1 MKETIKSM
9 QAIAEPFLAFLRWEA
24 SSGVILLACAIL
36 ALIVAN
42 SPLAESYEHLLHYPI
57 AVGAGEYVLEM
68 GLLHWINDGLMAVF
82 FFVIGL
88 EIKREFLY
96 GELRTYSA
104 MLLPVGAAL
113 GGMLVPA
120 AIYAAIN
127 LGLPTFGGWGIP
139 MATDI
144 AFALGIMT
152 IAARQAPLGLVVF
165 LTALAIVDD
174 LGAIVVIALFY
185 STDLA
190 WIALASGL
198 AALAGAFLLNRLKIR
213 FFPAYLALGLV
224 AWYFFLKAGIHPT
237 IAGVILGFSIP
248 AEGNCKVSMLHQ
260 WEKRLHPWSA
270 YLIMPVF
277 ALSNAGVEI
286 SLASLDFTSP
296 LPWGILAGLF
306 LGKPIGIFGSVYL
319 LHKIGHIDIP
329 GKASPRELAATGM
342 LGGIGFTMSIFIA
355 SIAFTDPGLLNLA
368 KFSILL
374 ASTISAAAGTLVF
387 LISGSKGRDT
397 LPLSE
402 MEKIQG

>member
-1 MKETIKSM
+1 MRRKIESLSTT
-9 QAIAEPFLAFLRWEA
+9 FLSFLRSEA
-24 SSGVILLACAIL
+24 SGGVILLICAIL
-36 ALIVAN
+36 AVIIAN
-42 SPLAESYEHLLHYPI
+42 SPWGGAYEHSLHTPI
-57 AVGAGEYVLEM
+57 AIGIGPFSLEM
-68 GLLHWINDGLMAVF
+68 GLLHWVNDGLMAVF
-82 FFVIGL
+82 FFLVGL

-96 GELRTYSA
+96 GELRTKSA
-104 MLLPVGAAL
+104 MILPVCGAL

-120 AIYAAIN
+120 LFYSLLN
-127 LGLPTFGGWGIP
+127 FGTETSGGWGIP

-152 IAARQAPLGLVVF
+152 LAARSAPPGLVVF

-306 LGKPIGIFGSVYL
+306 LGKPVGIFGSVYL
-319 LHKIGHIDIP
+319 LHKIGHIVIP

-355 SIAFTDPGLLNLA
+355 SIAFTDPSLLNLA

-397 LPLSE
+397 LPLSG

>member
-1 MKETIKSM
+1 MRRKIESLSTT
-9 QAIAEPFLAFLRWEA
+9 FLSFLRSEA
-24 SSGVILLACAIL
+24 SGGVILLICAIL
-36 ALIVAN
+36 AVLIAN
-42 SPLAESYEHLLHYPI
+42 SPWGESYEHALHTPI
-57 AVGAGEYVLEM
+57 AIGLGAFSLEM
-68 GLLHWINDGLMAVF
+68 GLLHWVNDGLMAIF
-82 FFVIGL
+82 FFLVGL

-96 GELRTYSA
+96 GELKTKSA
-104 MLLPVGAAL
+104 MILPVCGAL

-120 AIYAAIN
+120 LFYSLLN
-127 LGLPTFGGWGIP
+127 FGSPTADGWGIP

-152 IAARQAPLGLVVF
+152 MAARSAPPGLIVF

-185 STDLA
+185 STELA
-190 WIALASGL
+190 WFALFAGL
-198 AALAGAFLLNRLKIR
+198 AALAGAFLLKRMKIR
-213 FFPAYLALGLV
+213 FFPAYLVLGLI

-248 AEGNCKVSMLHQ
+248 AEKSCKTSMLHR

-270 YLIMPVF
+270 YLIMPIF

-286 SLASLDFTSP
+286 SLASLDFSSP

-306 LGKPIGIFGSVYL
+306 LGKPVGIFGSVYL
-319 LHKIGHIDIP
+319 LHKLGNIDIP

-355 SIAFTDPGLLNLA
+355 SIAFTDPALLNLA

-374 ASTISAAAGTLVF
+374 ASTISAAAGTVIF
-387 LISGSKGRDT
+387 LMTSRAPASVKS
-397 LPLSE
+397 LP
-402 MEKIQG
+402 Q

>member
-1 MKETIKSM
+1 MRRKIESLSTT
-9 QAIAEPFLAFLRWEA
+9 FLSFLRSEA
-24 SSGVILLACAIL
+24 SGGVILLICAIL
-36 ALIVAN
+36 AVIIAN
-42 SPLAESYEHLLHYPI
+42 SPWGGAYEHSLHTPI
-57 AVGAGEYVLEM
+57 AIGIGPFSLEM
-68 GLLHWINDGLMAVF
+68 GLLHWVNDGLMAVF
-82 FFVIGL
+82 FFLVGL

-96 GELRTYSA
+96 GELRTKSA
-104 MLLPVGAAL
+104 MILPVCGAL

-120 AIYAAIN
+120 LVYSLLN
-127 LGLPTFGGWGIP
+127 FGTETSGGWGIP

-152 IAARQAPLGLVVF
+152 LAARSAPPGLVVF

-213 FFPAYLALGLV
+213 FFPVYLALGLV

-306 LGKPIGIFGSVYL
+306 LGKPVGIFGSVYP

-329 GKASPRELAATGM
+329 GKSSPRELAATGM

-355 SIAFTDPGLLNLA
+355 SIAFTDPSLLNLA

-397 LPLSE
+397 LPLSG

>member
-1 MKETIKSM
+1 MRRKIESLSTT
-9 QAIAEPFLAFLRWEA
+9 FLSFLRSEA
-24 SSGVILLACAIL
+24 SGGVILLICAIL
-36 ALIVAN
+36 AVIIAN
-42 SPLAESYEHLLHYPI
+42 SPWGGAYEHSLHTPI
-57 AVGAGEYVLEM
+57 AIGIGPFSLEM
-68 GLLHWINDGLMAVF
+68 GLLHWVNDGLMAVF
-82 FFVIGL
+82 FFLVGL

-96 GELRTYSA
+96 GELRTKSA
-104 MLLPVGAAL
+104 MILPVCGAL

-120 AIYAAIN
+120 LFYSLLNFGTA
-127 LGLPTFGGWGIP
+127 TSGGWGIP

-152 IAARQAPLGLVVF
+152 LAARSAPPGLVVF

-190 WIALASGL
+190 WISLASGL
-198 AALAGAFLLNRLKIR
+198 AALTGAFLLNRMKIR

-296 LPWGILAGLF
+296 
-306 LGKPIGIFGSVYL
+306 S
-319 LHKIGHIDIP
+319 P
-329 GKASPRELAATGM
+329 GASWQDSSLENR
-342 LGGIGFTMSIFIA
+342 SA
-355 SIAFTDPGLLNLA
+355 SSALST
-368 KFSILL
+368 FSI
-374 ASTISAAAGTLVF
+374 
-387 LISGSKGRDT
+387 K
-397 LPLSE
+397 
-402 MEKIQG
+402 

>member
-1 MKETIKSM
+1 MRRKIESLSTT
-9 QAIAEPFLAFLRWEA
+9 FLSFLRSEA
-24 SSGVILLACAIL
+24 SGGVILLICAIL
-36 ALIVAN
+36 AVLIAN
-42 SPLAESYEHLLHYPI
+42 SPCGESYEHALHTPI
-57 AVGAGEYVLEM
+57 AIGLGAFSLEM
-68 GLLHWINDGLMAVF
+68 GLLHWVNDGLMAIF
-82 FFVIGL
+82 FFLVGL

-96 GELRTYSA
+96 GELKTKSA
-104 MLLPVGAAL
+104 MILPVCGAL

-120 AIYAAIN
+120 LFYSLLN
-127 LGLPTFGGWGIP
+127 FGSPTAGGWGIP

-152 IAARQAPLGLVVF
+152 MAARSAPPGLIVF

-185 STDLA
+185 STELA
-190 WIALASGL
+190 WFALFAGL
-198 AALAGAFLLNRLKIR
+198 AALAGAFLLNRMKIR
-213 FFPAYLALGLV
+213 FFPAYLVLGLI

-248 AEGNCKVSMLHQ
+248 AEKSCKTSMLHH

-270 YLIMPVF
+270 YLIMPIF
-277 ALSNAGVEI
+277 ALSNAGVEN
-286 SLASLDFTSP
+286 SLASLDFSSP

-306 LGKPIGIFGSVYL
+306 LGKPVGIFGSVYL
-319 LHKIGHIDIP
+319 LHKLGNIDIP

-355 SIAFTDPGLLNLA
+355 SIAFTDPALLNLA

-374 ASTISAAAGTLVF
+374 ASTISAAAGTVIF
-387 LISGSKGRDT
+387 LMTSRAPASVKS
-397 LPLSE
+397 LP
-402 MEKIQG
+402 Q

>member
-1 MKETIKSM
+1 MRRKIESLSTT
-9 QAIAEPFLAFLRWEA
+9 FLSFLHSEA
-24 SSGVILLACAIL
+24 SGGVILLICAIL
-36 ALIVAN
+36 AVLIAN
-42 SPLAESYEHLLHYPI
+42 SPWGESYEHALHTPI
-57 AVGAGEYVLEM
+57 AIGLGAFSLEM
-68 GLLHWINDGLMAVF
+68 GLLHWVNDGLMAIF
-82 FFVIGL
+82 FFLVGL

-96 GELRTYSA
+96 GELKTKSA
-104 MLLPVGAAL
+104 MILPVCGAL

-120 AIYAAIN
+120 LFYSLLN
-127 LGLPTFGGWGIP
+127 FGSPTADGWGIP

-152 IAARQAPLGLVVF
+152 MAARSAPPGLIVF

-185 STDLA
+185 STELA
-190 WIALASGL
+190 WFALFAGL
-198 AALAGAFLLNRLKIR
+198 AALAGAFLLNRMKIR
-213 FFPAYLALGLV
+213 FFPAYLVLGLI

-248 AEGNCKVSMLHQ
+248 AEKSCKTSMLHR

-270 YLIMPVF
+270 YLIMPIF

-286 SLASLDFTSP
+286 SLASLDFSSP

-306 LGKPIGIFGSVYL
+306 LGKPVGIFGSVYL
-319 LHKIGHIDIP
+319 LHKLGNIDIP

-355 SIAFTDPGLLNLA
+355 SIAFTDPALLNLA

-374 ASTISAAAGTLVF
+374 ASTISAAAGTVIF
-387 LISGSKGRDT
+387 LMTSRAPASVKS
-397 LPLSE
+397 LP
-402 MEKIQG
+402 Q

>member
-1 MKETIKSM
+1 MRRKIESLSTT
-9 QAIAEPFLAFLRWEA
+9 FLSFLRSEA
-24 SSGVILLACAIL
+24 SGGVILLICAIL
-36 ALIVAN
+36 AVIIAN
-42 SPLAESYEHLLHYPI
+42 SPWGGAYEHSLHTPI
-57 AVGAGEYVLEM
+57 AIGIGPFSLEM
-68 GLLHWINDGLMAVF
+68 GLLHWVNDGLMAVF
-82 FFVIGL
+82 FFLVGL

-96 GELRTYSA
+96 GELRTRSA
-104 MLLPVGAAL
+104 MILPVCGAL

-120 AIYAAIN
+120 LFYSLLNFGTA
-127 LGLPTFGGWGIP
+127 TSGGWGIP

-152 IAARQAPLGLVVF
+152 LAARSAPPGLVVF

-306 LGKPIGIFGSVYL
+306 LGKPVGIFGSVYL

-329 GKASPRELAATGM
+329 GKASPQELAATGM

-368 KFSILL
+368 KFSILM

>member
-1 MKETIKSM
+1 MRRKIESLSTT
-9 QAIAEPFLAFLRWEA
+9 FLSFLRSEA
-24 SSGVILLACAIL
+24 SGGVILLICAIL
-36 ALIVAN
+36 AVLIAI
-42 SPLAESYEHLLHYPI
+42 SPWGESYEHALHTPI
-57 AVGAGEYVLEM
+57 AIGLGAFSLEM
-68 GLLHWINDGLMAVF
+68 GLLHWVNDGLMAIF
-82 FFVIGL
+82 FFLVGL

-96 GELRTYSA
+96 GELKTKSA
-104 MLLPVGAAL
+104 MILPVCGAL

-120 AIYAAIN
+120 LFYSLLN
-127 LGLPTFGGWGIP
+127 FGSPTAGGWGIP

-152 IAARQAPLGLVVF
+152 MAARSAPPGLIVF

-190 WIALASGL
+190 WAALLSGL
-198 AALAGAFLLNRLKIR
+198 AALAGAFLLNRMKIR
-213 FFPAYLALGLV
+213 FFPAYLVLGLI

-248 AEGNCKVSMLHQ
+248 AEKSCKTSMLHR

-270 YLIMPVF
+270 YLIMPIF

-286 SLASLDFTSP
+286 TLASLDFSSP

-306 LGKPIGIFGSVYL
+306 LGKPVGIFGSVYL
-319 LHKIGHIDIP
+319 LHKLGNIDIP

-355 SIAFTDPGLLNLA
+355 SIAFTDPALLNLA

-374 ASTISAAAGTLVF
+374 ASTISAAAGTVIF
-387 LISGSKGRDT
+387 LMTSRAPASVKS
-397 LPLSE
+397 LP
-402 MEKIQG
+402 Q

>member
-1 MKETIKSM
+1 MRRKIESLSTT
-9 QAIAEPFLAFLRWEA
+9 FLSFLRSEA
-24 SSGVILLACAIL
+24 SGGVILLICAIL
-36 ALIVAN
+36 AVIIAN
-42 SPLAESYEHLLHYPI
+42 SPWGGAYEHSLHTPI
-57 AVGAGEYVLEM
+57 AIGIGPFSLEM
-68 GLLHWINDGLMAVF
+68 GLLHWVNDGLMAVF
-82 FFVIGL
+82 FFLVGL

-96 GELRTYSA
+96 GELRTKSA
-104 MLLPVGAAL
+104 MILPVCGAL

-120 AIYAAIN
+120 LFYSLLNFGTA
-127 LGLPTFGGWGIP
+127 TSGGWGIP

-152 IAARQAPLGLVVF
+152 LAARSAPPGLVVF

-306 LGKPIGIFGSVYL
+306 LGKPVGIFGSVYL

-329 GKASPRELAATGM
+329 GKASPQELAATGM

-387 LISGSKGRDT
+387 LTANDKTKDKEA
-397 LPLSE
+397 LSLSD
-402 MEKIQG
+402 MEKV

>member
-1 MKETIKSM
+1 MRRKIESLSTT
-9 QAIAEPFLAFLRWEA
+9 FLSFLRSEA
-24 SSGVILLACAIL
+24 SGGVILLICAIL
-36 ALIVAN
+36 AVLIAN
-42 SPLAESYEHLLHYPI
+42 SPWGESYEHALHTPI
-57 AVGAGEYVLEM
+57 AIGLGAFSLEM
-68 GLLHWINDGLMAVF
+68 GLLHWVNDGLMAIF
-82 FFVIGL
+82 FFLVGL

-96 GELRTYSA
+96 GELKTKSA
-104 MLLPVGAAL
+104 MILPVCGAL

-120 AIYAAIN
+120 LFYSLLN
-127 LGLPTFGGWGIP
+127 FGSPTADGWGIP

-152 IAARQAPLGLVVF
+152 MAARSAPPGLIVF

-185 STDLA
+185 STELA
-190 WIALASGL
+190 WFALFAGL
-198 AALAGAFLLNRLKIR
+198 AALAGAFLLNRMKIR
-213 FFPAYLALGLV
+213 FFPAYLVLGLI

-248 AEGNCKVSMLHQ
+248 AEKSCKTSMLHR
-260 WEKRLHPWSA
+260 WGKRLHPWSA
-270 YLIMPVF
+270 YLIMPIF

-286 SLASLDFTSP
+286 SLASLDFSSP

-306 LGKPIGIFGSVYL
+306 LGKPVGIFGSVYL
-319 LHKIGHIDIP
+319 LHKLGNIDIP

-355 SIAFTDPGLLNLA
+355 SIAFTDPALLNLA

-374 ASTISAAAGTLVF
+374 ASTISTAAGTVIF
-387 LISGSKGRDT
+387 LMTSRAPASVKS
-397 LPLSE
+397 LP
-402 MEKIQG
+402 Q

>member
-1 MKETIKSM
+1 MRRKIESLSTT
-9 QAIAEPFLAFLRWEA
+9 FLSFLRSEA
-24 SSGVILLACAIL
+24 SGGVILLICAIL
-36 ALIVAN
+36 AVLIAN
-42 SPLAESYEHLLHYPI
+42 STWGESYEHALHTPI
-57 AVGAGEYVLEM
+57 AIGLGAFSLEM
-68 GLLHWINDGLMAVF
+68 GLLHWVNDGLMAIF
-82 FFVIGL
+82 FFLVGL

-96 GELRTYSA
+96 GELKTKSA
-104 MLLPVGAAL
+104 MILPVCGAL

-120 AIYAAIN
+120 LFYSLLN
-127 LGLPTFGGWGIP
+127 FGSPTAGGWGIP

-152 IAARQAPLGLVVF
+152 MAARSAPPGLIVL

-185 STDLA
+185 STELA
-190 WIALASGL
+190 WFALFAGL
-198 AALAGAFLLNRLKIR
+198 AALAGAFLLNRMKIR
-213 FFPAYLALGLV
+213 FFPAYLVLGLI

-248 AEGNCKVSMLHQ
+248 AEKSCKTSMLHR

-270 YLIMPVF
+270 YLIMPIF

-286 SLASLDFTSP
+286 SLASLDFSSP

-306 LGKPIGIFGSVYL
+306 LGKPVGIFGSVYL
-319 LHKIGHIDIP
+319 LHKLGNIDIP

-355 SIAFTDPGLLNLA
+355 SIAFTDPALLNLA

-374 ASTISAAAGTLVF
+374 ASTISAAAGTVIF
-387 LISGSKGRDT
+387 LMTSRAPASVKS
-397 LPLSE
+397 LP
-402 MEKIQG
+402 Q

>member
-1 MKETIKSM
+1 MRRKIESLSTT
-9 QAIAEPFLAFLRWEA
+9 FLSFLRSEA
-24 SSGVILLACAIL
+24 SGGVILLICAIL
-36 ALIVAN
+36 AVLIAN
-42 SPLAESYEHLLHYPI
+42 STWGESYEHALHTPI
-57 AVGAGEYVLEM
+57 AIGLGAFSLEL
-68 GLLHWINDGLMAVF
+68 GLLHWVNDGLMAIF
-82 FFVIGL
+82 FFLVGL

-96 GELRTYSA
+96 GELKTKSA
-104 MLLPVGAAL
+104 MILPVCGAL

-120 AIYAAIN
+120 LFYSLLN
-127 LGLPTFGGWGIP
+127 FGSPTAGGWGIP

-152 IAARQAPLGLVVF
+152 MAARSAPPGLIVF

-185 STDLA
+185 STELA
-190 WIALASGL
+190 WFALFAGL
-198 AALAGAFLLNRLKIR
+198 AALAGAFLLNRMKIR
-213 FFPAYLALGLV
+213 FFPAYLVLGLI

-248 AEGNCKVSMLHQ
+248 AEKSCKTSMLHR

-270 YLIMPVF
+270 YLIMPIF

-286 SLASLDFTSP
+286 SLASLDFSSP

-306 LGKPIGIFGSVYL
+306 LGKPVGIFGSVYL
-319 LHKIGHIDIP
+319 LHKLGNIDIP

-355 SIAFTDPGLLNLA
+355 SIAFTDPALLNLA

-374 ASTISAAAGTLVF
+374 ASTISAATGTVIF
-387 LISGSKGRDT
+387 LMTSRAPASVKS
-397 LPLSE
+397 LP
-402 MEKIQG
+402 Q

>member
-1 MKETIKSM
+1 MRWKIESLSTT
-9 QAIAEPFLAFLRWEA
+9 FLSFLRSEA
-24 SSGVILLACAIL
+24 SGGVILLICAIL
-36 ALIVAN
+36 AVLIAN
-42 SPLAESYEHLLHYPI
+42 SPWGESYEHALHTPI
-57 AVGAGEYVLEM
+57 AIGLGAFSLEM
-68 GLLHWINDGLMAVF
+68 GLLHWVNDGLMAIF
-82 FFVIGL
+82 FFLVGL

-96 GELRTYSA
+96 GELKTKSA
-104 MLLPVGAAL
+104 MILPVCGTL

-120 AIYAAIN
+120 LFYSLLN
-127 LGLPTFGGWGIP
+127 FGSPTADGWGIP

-152 IAARQAPLGLVVF
+152 MAARSAPPGLIVF

-185 STDLA
+185 STELA
-190 WIALASGL
+190 WFALFAGL
-198 AALAGAFLLNRLKIR
+198 AALAGAFLLNRMKIR
-213 FFPAYLALGLV
+213 FFPAYLVLGLI

-248 AEGNCKVSMLHQ
+248 AEKSCKTSMLHR

-270 YLIMPVF
+270 YLIMPIF

-286 SLASLDFTSP
+286 SLASLDFSSP

-306 LGKPIGIFGSVYL
+306 LGKPVGIFGSVYL
-319 LHKIGHIDIP
+319 LHKLGNIDIP

-355 SIAFTDPGLLNLA
+355 SIAFTDPALLNLA

-374 ASTISAAAGTLVF
+374 ASTISAAAGTVIF
-387 LISGSKGRDT
+387 LMTSRAPASVKS
-397 LPLSE
+397 LP
-402 MEKIQG
+402 Q

>member
-1 MKETIKSM
+1 MRRKIESLSTT
-9 QAIAEPFLAFLRWEA
+9 FLSFLRSEA
-24 SSGVILLACAIL
+24 SGGVILLICAIL
-36 ALIVAN
+36 AVLIAN
-42 SPLAESYEHLLHYPI
+42 SPWGESYEHALHTPI
-57 AVGAGEYVLEM
+57 AIGLGAFSLEM
-68 GLLHWINDGLMAVF
+68 GLLHWVNDGLMAIF
-82 FFVIGL
+82 FFLVGL

-96 GELRTYSA
+96 GELKTKSA
-104 MLLPVGAAL
+104 MILPVCGAL

-120 AIYAAIN
+120 LFYSLLN
-127 LGLPTFGGWGIP
+127 FGSPTADGWGIP

-152 IAARQAPLGLVVF
+152 MAARSAPPGLIVF

-185 STDLA
+185 STELA
-190 WIALASGL
+190 WFALFAGL
-198 AALAGAFLLNRLKIR
+198 AALAGAFLLNRMKIR
-213 FFPAYLALGLV
+213 FFPAYLVLGLI

-248 AEGNCKVSMLHQ
+248 AEKSCKTSMLHR

-270 YLIMPVF
+270 YLIMPIF
-277 ALSNAGVEI
+277 ALSNAGVVI
-286 SLASLDFTSP
+286 SLASLDFSSP

-306 LGKPIGIFGSVYL
+306 LGKPVGIFGSVYL
-319 LHKIGHIDIP
+319 LHKLGNIDIP

-355 SIAFTDPGLLNLA
+355 SIAFTDPALLNLA

-374 ASTISAAAGTLVF
+374 ASTISAAAGTVIF
-387 LISGSKGRDT
+387 LMTSRAPASVKS
-397 LPLSE
+397 LP
-402 MEKIQG
+402 Q

>member
-1 MKETIKSM
+1 M
-9 QAIAEPFLAFLRWEA
+9 
-24 SSGVILLACAIL
+24 ILLICAIL
-36 ALIVAN
+36 AVIIAN
-42 SPLAESYEHLLHYPI
+42 SPWGGAYEHSLHTPI
-57 AVGAGEYVLEM
+57 AIGIGPFSLEM
-68 GLLHWINDGLMAVF
+68 GLLHWVNDGLMAVF
-82 FFVIGL
+82 FFLVGL

-96 GELRTYSA
+96 GELRTKSA
-104 MLLPVGAAL
+104 MILPVCGAL

-120 AIYAAIN
+120 LFYSLLNFGTA
-127 LGLPTFGGWGIP
+127 TSGGWGIP

-152 IAARQAPLGLVVF
+152 LAARSAPPGLVVF

-306 LGKPIGIFGSVYL
+306 LGKPVGIFGSVYL

-329 GKASPRELAATGM
+329 GKASPQELAATGM

-387 LISGSKGRDT
+387 LTANDKTKDKEA
-397 LPLSE
+397 LSLSD
-402 MEKIQG
+402 MEKV

>member
-1 MKETIKSM
+1 MRS
-9 QAIAEPFLAFLRWEA
+9 EA
-24 SSGVILLACAIL
+24 YGGVILLICAIL
-36 ALIVAN
+36 AVIIAN
-42 SPLAESYEHLLHYPI
+42 SPWGGAYEHSLHTPI
-57 AVGAGEYVLEM
+57 AIGIGPFSLEM
-68 GLLHWINDGLMAVF
+68 GLLHWVNDGLMAVF
-82 FFVIGL
+82 FFLVGL

-96 GELRTYSA
+96 GELRTRSA
-104 MLLPVGAAL
+104 MILPVCGAL

-120 AIYAAIN
+120 LFYSLLNFGTA
-127 LGLPTFGGWGIP
+127 TSGGWGIP

-152 IAARQAPLGLVVF
+152 LAARSAPPGLVVF

-306 LGKPIGIFGSVYL
+306 LGKPVGIFGSVYL

-329 GKASPRELAATGM
+329 GKASPQELAATGM

-387 LISGSKGRDT
+387 LISGSKGRET

>member
-1 MKETIKSM
+1 MRRKIESLSTT
-9 QAIAEPFLAFLRWEA
+9 FLFFLRSEA
-24 SSGVILLACAIL
+24 SGGVILLICAIL
-36 ALIVAN
+36 AVIIAN
-42 SPLAESYEHLLHYPI
+42 SPWGGAYEHSLHTPI
-57 AVGAGEYVLEM
+57 AIGIGPFSLEM
-68 GLLHWINDGLMAVF
+68 GLLHWVNDGLMAVF
-82 FFVIGL
+82 FFLVGL

-96 GELRTYSA
+96 GELRTKSA
-104 MLLPVGAAL
+104 MILPVCGAL

-120 AIYAAIN
+120 LFYSLLNFGTA
-127 LGLPTFGGWGIP
+127 TSGGWGIP

-152 IAARQAPLGLVVF
+152 LAARSAPPGLVVF

-198 AALAGAFLLNRLKIR
+198 AALAGAFLLNRLKIC

-306 LGKPIGIFGSVYL
+306 LGKPVGIFGSVYL

-329 GKASPRELAATGM
+329 GKASPQELAATGM

-355 SIAFTDPGLLNLA
+355 SITFTDPGLLNLA
-368 KFSILL
+368 KFSILM

-387 LISGSKGRDT
+387 LISGSKGRET

>member
-1 MKETIKSM
+1 MRRKIESLSTT
-9 QAIAEPFLAFLRWEA
+9 FLSFLRSEA
-24 SSGVILLACAIL
+24 SGGVILLICAIL
-36 ALIVAN
+36 AVLIAN
-42 SPLAESYEHLLHYPI
+42 SPWGESYEHALHTPI
-57 AVGAGEYVLEM
+57 AIGLGAFSLEM
-68 GLLHWINDGLMAVF
+68 GLLHWVNDGLMAIF
-82 FFVIGL
+82 FFLVGL

-96 GELRTYSA
+96 GELKTKSA
-104 MLLPVGAAL
+104 MILPVCGAL

-120 AIYAAIN
+120 LFYSLLN
-127 LGLPTFGGWGIP
+127 FGSPTAGGWGIP

-152 IAARQAPLGLVVF
+152 MAARSAPPGLIVF
-165 LTALAIVDD
+165 LIALAIVDD

-185 STDLA
+185 STELA
-190 WIALASGL
+190 WAALLSGL
-198 AALAGAFLLNRLKIR
+198 AALAGAFLLNRMKIR
-213 FFPAYLALGLV
+213 FFPAYLVLGLI

-248 AEGNCKVSMLHQ
+248 AEKSCKTSMLHR

-270 YLIMPVF
+270 YLIMPIF

-286 SLASLDFTSP
+286 SLASLDFSSP

-306 LGKPIGIFGSVYL
+306 LGKPVGIFGSVYL
-319 LHKIGHIDIP
+319 LHKLGNIDIP

-355 SIAFTDPGLLNLA
+355 SIAFTDPALLNLA

-374 ASTISAAAGTLVF
+374 ASTISAAAGTVIF
-387 LISGSKGRDT
+387 LMTSRAPASVKS
-397 LPLSE
+397 LP
-402 MEKIQG
+402 Q

>member
-1 MKETIKSM
+1 MRRKIESLSTT
-9 QAIAEPFLAFLRWEA
+9 FLSFLRSEA
-24 SSGVILLACAIL
+24 SGGVILLICAIL
-36 ALIVAN
+36 AVIIAN
-42 SPLAESYEHLLHYPI
+42 SPWGGAYEHSLHTPI
-57 AVGAGEYVLEM
+57 AIGIGPFSLEM
-68 GLLHWINDGLMAVF
+68 GLLHWVNDGLMAVF
-82 FFVIGL
+82 FFLVGL

-96 GELRTYSA
+96 GELRTKSA
-104 MLLPVGAAL
+104 MILPVCGAL

-120 AIYAAIN
+120 LFYSLLNFGTA
-127 LGLPTFGGWGIP
+127 TSGGWGIP

-152 IAARQAPLGLVVF
+152 LAARSVPPGLVVF

-213 FFPAYLALGLV
+213 FFPVYLALGLV

-306 LGKPIGIFGSVYL
+306 LGKPVGIFGSVYL

-329 GKASPRELAATGM
+329 GKSSPRELAATGM

-355 SIAFTDPGLLNLA
+355 SIAFTDPSLLNLA

-397 LPLSE
+397 LPLSG